1 MISRHIA
8 VVAVLAVLVPIAAA
22 SRAAEDQQ
30 ESAHPPAQQ
39 QQQPYNAEGQR
50 ITGTVVSTSDVAGYT
65 YVQVDTDDGIIW
77 AAAPRTP
84 VQEGDIVLLPDG
96 APMAGFY
103 SSSLERRFDMIY
115 FASSMQVH
123 RSGAAGTM
131 DLGEHCPPGL
141 NAADVDVSDIE
152 PAAGGLTVAQILER
166 KADLAG
172 KQVSLRGK
180 VVKCSPGILGKTWI
194 HLRDGS
200 LGPDGVADVT
210 ITTQAMAAV
219 GDTLLVQG
227 TVGLDKDFGYGYRY
241 DLLIEDASITSE

>member
-8 VVAVLAVLVPIAAA
+8 VLAVLAALLPIAAA
-22 SRAAEDQQ
+22 SRAADDQQ
-30 ESAHPPAQQ
+30 EPTHPPAQQ
-39 QQQPYNAEGQR
+39 PQQPYNAEGQR

-65 YVQVDTDDGIIW
+65 YVQLDTDDGIIW

-131 DLGEHCPPGL
+131 DLAEHCPPGL

-180 VVKCSPGILGKTWI
+180 VVKCSPGILGKT
-194 HLRDGS
+194 S
-200 LGPDGVADVT
+200 
-210 ITTQAMAAV
+210 
-219 GDTLLVQG
+219 LLVQG